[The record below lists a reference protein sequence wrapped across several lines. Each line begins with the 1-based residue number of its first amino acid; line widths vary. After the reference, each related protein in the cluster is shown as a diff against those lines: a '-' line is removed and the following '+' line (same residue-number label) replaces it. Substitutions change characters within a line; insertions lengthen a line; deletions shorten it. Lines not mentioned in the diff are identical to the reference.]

1 MPDTVGWVMTEIDQE
16 LVTVPEEQ
24 MVGVEKEVA
33 EVSMQSF
40 DVVEEAEEG
49 VPNMMELPVDMLR
62 KYSVVA
68 VAVGALPMEVGVEAG
83 TDAVDEKRTGDT
95 EARYSV
101 AVVVV
106 EGLHEAVDTGIE
118 NAEVLE
124 VEVERNFV
132 DEAEL
137 N

>member
-1 MPDTVGWVMTEIDQE
+1 
-16 LVTVPEEQ
+16 
-24 MVGVEKEVA
+24 MVGVVVEEVA

-49 VPNMMELPVDMLR
+49 VPNMMEPPVDMLR

-68 VAVGALPMEVGVEAG
+68 AAVGVLLVEVEVEAEA
-83 TDAVDEKRTGDT
+83 DVVDEKMMGDM
-95 EARYSV
+95 EAHYSV
-101 AVVVV
+101 VANDILDGMIDVGACNDHRVAGVVV
-106 EGLHEAVDTGIE
+106 EGLHEAVDIGIGNE
-118 NAEVLE
+118 EVLE

-132 DEAEL
+132 DEAGL